1 MITYAQAMAIDVS
14 GTWNATTNRV
24 STTPRVIGLYD
35 YYTPAETLYAVAVGG
50 NTLLGGV
57 NTWNVGDFAY
67 CDGVRWSRIQNL
79 ADAVATPTTAGT
91 VKPDNV
97 TTFVDSNGVISAVG
111 GGGGGYTDNVIVSPS
126 YTPINGEVVAVGQ
139 TVTTALGALQGQIL
153 ANATPILTNVDMNV
167 ATGGMVQSTGYMYV
181 NVGASIITL
190 TLQGGGV
197 FISPLVLNGSATT
210 MGLNPGEVATLSKQ
224 PNGSILIS

>member
-1 MITYAQAMAIDVS
+1 MITYAQASALSVS

-24 STTPRVIGLYD
+24 STPRVIGLYD
-35 YYTPAETLYAVAVGG
+35 YYTPAEAIYAVSVAGS
-50 NTLLGGV
+50 TMLGGV
-57 NTWNVGDFAY
+57 NTWNVGDYAY

-79 ADAVATPTTAGT
+79 ADAVATSTTAGT

-167 ATGGMVQSTGYMYV
+167 ATAGMVQSTGYMYV